1 MFSLHEALTL
11 IFPSLHNTPKRNSV
25 YLGVSCKQKKQINNI
40 ITMKDIKK
48 ILIQLFL
55 KLIIGAAIFLI
66 MGRIINP
73 EKPIFNEGIC
83 SAFIGL
89 AIFFIGE
96 SIWKA
101 YQQQKKLQ
109 K

>member
-1 MFSLHEALTL
+1 MLHYPLAA
-11 IFPSLHNTPKRNSV
+11 SK
-25 YLGVSCKQKKQINNI
+25 KKQINNI

>member
-1 MFSLHEALTL
+1 M
-11 IFPSLHNTPKRNSV
+11 K
-25 YLGVSCKQKKQINNI
+25 NI
-40 ITMKDIKK
+40 KS
-48 ILIQLFL
+48 ILIHIFF
-55 KLIIGAAIFLI
+55 KLIIGAVIFLI
-66 MGRIINP
+66 MGRFINT
-73 EKPIFNEGIC
+73 EMPIFNKGIC